1 MMTQK
6 YITDLT
12 YKIIGCCI
20 EVHRILGPGLLEKI
34 YIKALQEEFKIQEI
48 NYESEFNIHVDY
60 KGKDLDCDLR
70 CDFLIEGCI
79 VLEVK
84 SVADLHD
91 IHTAQTLNYMNLLKT
106 PKAILVN
113 FNVTNIFKEGQKTFL
128 SKYYQQLL

>member
-1 MMTQK
+1 MTQK

-70 CDFLIEGCI
+70 CDFLIEECI

-84 SVADLHD
+84 SVADFHD

-113 FNVTNIFKEGQKTFL
+113 FNVTNIFKKGQKTFL

>member
-1 MMTQK
+1 MTQK

>member
-1 MMTQK
+1 MTQK

-70 CDFLIEGCI
+70 CDFLIEECI

-84 SVADLHD
+84 SVANFHD
-91 IHTAQTLNYMNLLKT
+91 IHTAQTLNYMNLLET

>member
-1 MMTQK
+1 MTQK

-70 CDFLIEGCI
+70 CDFLIEECI

>member
-1 MMTQK
+1 MTQK

-70 CDFLIEGCI
+70 CDFLIEECI

-84 SVADLHD
+84 SVADFHD
-91 IHTAQTLNYMNLLKT
+91 IHTAQILNYMNLLKT

>member
-1 MMTQK
+1 MTQK

-34 YIKALQEEFKIQEI
+34 YIKALREEFKIQEI

-70 CDFLIEGCI
+70 CDFLIEECI

-84 SVADLHD
+84 SVADFHD

>member
-1 MMTQK
+1 MTQK

-84 SVADLHD
+84 SVADFHD

-128 SKYYQQLL
+128 SKYYQQFL

>member
-1 MMTQK
+1 MTQK

-34 YIKALQEEFKIQEI
+34 YIKALQEDFKIQEI

>member
-1 MMTQK
+1 M
-6 YITDLT
+6 
-12 YKIIGCCI
+12 
-20 EVHRILGPGLLEKI
+20 GPGLLEKI

-70 CDFLIEGCI
+70 CDFLIEECI

-84 SVADLHD
+84 SVADFHD

>member
-1 MMTQK
+1 MTQK

-60 KGKDLDCDLR
+60 NCLLYTSR
-70 CDFLIEGCI
+70 C
-79 VLEVK
+79 V
-84 SVADLHD
+84 
-91 IHTAQTLNYMNLLKT
+91 
-106 PKAILVN
+106 
-113 FNVTNIFKEGQKTFL
+113 
-128 SKYYQQLL
+128 

>member
-1 MMTQK
+1 MTQK

-91 IHTAQTLNYMNLLKT
+91 IHTAQILNYMNLLKT

>member
-1 MMTQK
+1 MTQK

-70 CDFLIEGCI
+70 CDFLLEECI

>member
-1 MMTQK
+1 MTQK

-70 CDFLIEGCI
+70 CDFLIEECI

-84 SVADLHD
+84 SVADFHD

>member
-1 MMTQK
+1 MTQK

-34 YIKALQEEFKIQEI
+34 YMKALQEEFKIQEI

>member
-1 MMTQK
+1 MTQK

-84 SVADLHD
+84 SVADFHD
-91 IHTAQTLNYMNLLKT
+91 IHTAQILNYMNLLKT

>member
-1 MMTQK
+1 MTQK

-84 SVADLHD
+84 SVADFHD

>member
-1 MMTQK
+1 MTQK

-60 KGKDLDCDLR
+60 KGKDLDCELR
-70 CDFLIEGCI
+70 CDFLIEECI

-84 SVADLHD
+84 SVADFHD

>member
-1 MMTQK
+1 MTQK

-70 CDFLIEGCI
+70 CDFLIEECI

-84 SVADLHD
+84 SVADFHD
-91 IHTAQTLNYMNLLKT
+91 IHTAQTFNYMNLLKT

>member
-84 SVADLHD
+84 SVADFHD

>member
-1 MMTQK
+1 MTQK

-70 CDFLIEGCI
+70 CDFLLEECI

-84 SVADLHD
+84 SVADFHD

>member
-1 MMTQK
+1 MTQK

-60 KGKDLDCDLR
+60 KGKDLDCELR

>member
-1 MMTQK
+1 MTQK

-48 NYESEFNIHVDY
+48 IYESEFNIHVDY
-60 KGKDLDCDLR
+60 KGKDLDCELR
-70 CDFLIEGCI
+70 CDFLIEECI

-84 SVADLHD
+84 SVADFHD

>member
-1 MMTQK
+1 MTQK

-70 CDFLIEGCI
+70 CDFLIEECI

-84 SVADLHD
+84 SVADFHD
-91 IHTAQTLNYMNLLKT
+91 IHTAQSLNYMNLLKT

>member
-1 MMTQK
+1 MTQK

-70 CDFLIEGCI
+70 CDFLIEECI

-84 SVADLHD
+84 TVADFHD

>member
-1 MMTQK
+1 MTQK
-6 YITDLT
+6 YITELT

-84 SVADLHD
+84 SVADFHD

>member
-1 MMTQK
+1 MTQK

-84 SVADLHD
+84 SVADFHD
-91 IHTAQTLNYMNLLKT
+91 IHTAQTLNYMSLLKA

>member
-1 MMTQK
+1 MTQK

-60 KGKDLDCDLR
+60 KGKDLNCDLR